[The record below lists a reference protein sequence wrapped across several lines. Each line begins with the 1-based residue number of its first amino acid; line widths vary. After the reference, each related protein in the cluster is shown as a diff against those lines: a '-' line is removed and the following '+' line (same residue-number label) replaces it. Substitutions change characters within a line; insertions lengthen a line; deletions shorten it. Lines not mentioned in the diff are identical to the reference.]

1 MIEEAFDKGPGGYF
15 SFFDNGIIGMV
26 NETCCS
32 LLGYDKQELAE
43 KNVEAIFTLPTRIF
57 YQTHFFPLVKMQ
69 GYAEEIFLSLLTKD
83 GVHLPVL
90 LNAKRIETDK
100 GPCTAC
106 VFIVVTNRKKFE
118 DELVTARKEAEAALR
133 ENTSLL
139 EAKADLQRHTEK
151 LDTQIHVV
159 NQQNHE
165 LKQLNHVIT
174 HSLKEPV
181 RKILLFADKLKE
193 DLLPELTQNN
203 LSRLTRATIQMRSIV
218 LGLQQYVWL
227 NDAPVS
233 LQMLNLEEAVKK
245 AGEKLREEL
254 KGNELELQTGPLPAI
269 EADAAQIE
277 LLLYHLLS
285 NSVRFKKGDKVVVTI
300 KASIIQQNRFTSVE
314 GKYQY
319 GDFVKLE
326 VIDDGTGFDPA
337 HTTSVFELFKKLQ
350 PDEGIGLGLALCKK
364 IAENHFGQIS
374 AESTPGNGTTITIIL
389 PLSHA
394 FHALKQA
401 EPLA

>member
-15 SFFDNGIIGMV
+15 SFFDNGIISLV

-43 KNVEAIFTLPTRIF
+43 KNVETIFTLPTRIF

-100 GPCTAC
+100 GACIAC

-118 DELVTARKEAEAALR
+118 DELVAARKEAEAALR

-193 DLLPELTQNN
+193 DLLPGLAHNN

-245 AGEKLREEL
+245 AEEKLREEL
-254 KGNELELQTGPLPAI
+254 KENELELQTGPLPAI

-285 NSVRFKKGDKVVVTI
+285 NSVRFKKGEKAVVTI
-300 KASIIQQNRFTSVE
+300 KASIVQQNRFTNVE

-326 VIDDGTGFDPA
+326 VIDEGTGFDPV
-337 HTTSVFELFKKLQ
+337 HTISVFELFKKLQ
-350 PDEGIGLGLALCKK
+350 PNEGIGLGLALCKK
-364 IAENHFGQIS
+364 ITENHFGQIS
-374 AESTPGNGTTITIIL
+374 AESSPGKGTIIIIIL
-389 PLSHA
+389 PVSHA

-401 EPLA
+401 EPVL